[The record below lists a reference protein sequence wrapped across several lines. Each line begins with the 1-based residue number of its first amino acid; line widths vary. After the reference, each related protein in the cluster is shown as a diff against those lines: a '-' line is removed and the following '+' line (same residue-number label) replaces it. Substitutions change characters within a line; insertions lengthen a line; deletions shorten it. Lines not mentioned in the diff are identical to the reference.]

1 MAKLYYSDEIGEEI
15 DKKLERKAR
24 EIIMDSQLDGEELL
38 NAVHDFRTMKKHLY
52 SFMDDLKDVDAAYD
66 AKMAVYST
74 KQEETDGTAT

>member
-24 EIIMDSQLDGEELL
+24 EIIMDSRLDGEELL

-52 SFMDDLKDVDAAYD
+52 SFFDDLKDVDAAYD
-66 AKMAVYST
+66 AKMAAL
-74 KQEETDGTAT
+74 KAKEEAEHGTAT